1 MNLPKSGLAGP
12 FLAFANG
19 VQAAFNRL
27 SSVPM
32 GVFNTVSELPN
43 AIQWQGRSVLVRDLG
58 AGSSGI
64 VTALD
69 GVWIDHTG
77 ATIA

>member
-19 VQAAFNRL
+19 VQAALNRL

-32 GVFNTVSELPN
+32 SVFNTVSDLPN
-43 AIQWQGRSVLVRDLG
+43 AVQWQGRSVLVRDLG

-69 GVWIDHTG
+69 GAWIDHTG